1 MIALVTP
8 ARLLAV
14 VLFLLLSSCNVLLN
28 DVERRS
34 LAIVQILTSE
44 AVDSV
49 ALAKLA
55 GWAEGTDPQILLLK
69 NGPHV
74 SLVYVKNRRRQG
86 EAMVYRV
93 HNSEMLDQN
102 KRQRVTVIVR
112 EKTSG
117 PVQIVA
123 SIVLAYK
130 QNQQGEWSLVSINT
144 DG

>member
-8 ARLLAV
+8 AQLLAV
-14 VLFLLLSSCNVLLN
+14 VLLLLLSSCNVLLN

-34 LAIVQILTSE
+34 LAIVQSLTSE
-44 AVDSV
+44 AVDTI

-55 GWAEGTDPQILLLK
+55 GWAEGTDPQVLLLN

-86 EAMVYRV
+86 EVMAYRV

-112 EKTSG
+112 EKTSV
-117 PVQIVA
+117 PVQVVA
-123 SIVLAYK
+123 SIVLTYK
-130 QNQQGEWSLVSINT
+130 QSQQGEWSLVSIKT

>member
-1 MIALVTP
+1 MALIKP

-14 VLFLLLSSCNVLLN
+14 VLLLQLSSCNVLLN

-34 LAIVQILTSE
+34 LAIVQALTGES
-44 AVDSV
+44 VDTV

-55 GWAEGTDPQILLLK
+55 GWSEGTDPQTLLLK

-86 EAMVYRV
+86 ETMVYRV
-93 HNSEMLDQN
+93 QNTEILDQN
-102 KRQRVTVIVR
+102 KQQQVTVIVR

-117 PVQIVA
+117 PVQVVA
-123 SIVLAYK
+123 SVVLAYK
-130 QNQQGEWSLVSINT
+130 QNQQGAWSLVSINT

>member
-1 MIALVTP
+1 MALVKP

-14 VLFLLLSSCNVLLN
+14 ALLLLLSSCNVLLN

-34 LAIVQILTSE
+34 LAIVQTLTSE
-44 AVDSV
+44 TVDSV

-55 GWAEGTDPQILLLK
+55 GWSEGTDPQTLLLK

-86 EAMVYRV
+86 EAMAYRV

-112 EKTSG
+112 EKTNG
-117 PVQIVA
+117 PAQIVA
-123 SIVLAYK
+123 SIVLVYK
-130 QNQQGEWSLVSINT
+130 LNQQGDWSLVSMNT